1 MILPAGHSPG
11 RWDGHNT
18 AWWFLST
25 LTTIHALGAS
35 VLVGMTIYVLS
46 GPDHARQL
54 ARSPGASL
62 MVDLLGPWL
71 PVFLGGLAL
80 FLGSMAWGSFRRRP
94 WAWRAAIVAYSIG
107 VAGSLWEVAIGI
119 ERAWVST
126 LINALVVTLL
136 MSGPTRRA
144 YFSRSSSPA
153 A

>member
-1 MILPAGHSPG
+1 
-11 RWDGHNT
+11 
-18 AWWFLST
+18 
-25 LTTIHALGAS
+25 
-35 VLVGMTIYVLS
+35 
-46 GPDHARQL
+46 
-54 ARSPGASL
+54 
-62 MVDLLGPWL
+62 
-71 PVFLGGLAL
+71 
-80 FLGSMAWGSFRRRP
+80 
-94 WAWRAAIVAYSIG
+94 